1 MKRAEGLGRAEYA
14 AMGGGRLGRALGC
27 GALALQ
33 RRGEGPPRWV
43 LSWTDAKG
51 QRHRQALSTDRRVA
65 ERRQAEIIRQRDL
78 ELAGLAPVEG
88 QAMALDELRVAYLE
102 DLAARVG
109 AKQLRSVTDALARV
123 LASLSA
129 QRVRDLRV
137 MDLMRYQRERLAQGV
152 SHRTVNVDTGALRAM
167 LGWAVTAQLI
177 AENPVRALKPLPT
190 SERHQRRVRRALS
203 DEEIERFLAAAEADD
218 AECAARAKAE
228 RTIHV
233 HGRGAKYAA
242 RRRPERVPQ
251 APLWRTLLETGAR
264 WGELTQVTWAD
275 LDPHRKLV
283 DLRAVTTKSGRGR
296 VIPLREAVVA
306 ELMALRTIH
315 QRIRLRV
322 AQPLDR
328 VFLSPDGADWADYTT
343 NARRLLRR
351 IMDRAAIDRFDAQ
364 GRVVDI
370 HALRHTAASR
380 MARRGVALVVTQ
392 RILGHSDPKLTAR
405 VYTHLEVED
414 LRAAVE
420 GGGPGTGAMPAA
432 STSTATR
439 KQMR

>member
-1 MKRAEGLGRAEYA
+1 
-14 AMGGGRLGRALGC
+14 MGGGRLGRALGC

-65 ERRQAEIIRQRDL
+65 ERRQAEIIRQRDF
-78 ELAGLAPVEG
+78 EFAGLGPVEG
-88 QAMALDELRVAYLE
+88 QAMALDELRVSYLE

-109 AKQLRSVTDALARV
+109 SKQLRSVTDALARV

-152 SHRTVNVDTGALRAM
+152 AHRTVNVDTGALRAM

-251 APLWRTLLETGAR
+251 ASVVEGAAR
-264 WGELTQVTWAD
+264 DGRALGRAD
-275 LDPHRKLV
+275 AGHVGGPEP
-283 DLRAVTTKSGRGR
+283 A
-296 VIPLREAVVA
+296 
-306 ELMALRTIH
+306 
-315 QRIRLRV
+315 
-322 AQPLDR
+322 
-328 VFLSPDGADWADYTT
+328 
-343 NARRLLRR
+343 
-351 IMDRAAIDRFDAQ
+351 
-364 GRVVDI
+364 
-370 HALRHTAASR
+370 AAS
-380 MARRGVALVVTQ
+380 
-392 RILGHSDPKLTAR
+392 S
-405 VYTHLEVED
+405 
-414 LRAAVE
+414 
-420 GGGPGTGAMPAA
+420 
-432 STSTATR
+432 STCAP
-439 KQMR
+439 